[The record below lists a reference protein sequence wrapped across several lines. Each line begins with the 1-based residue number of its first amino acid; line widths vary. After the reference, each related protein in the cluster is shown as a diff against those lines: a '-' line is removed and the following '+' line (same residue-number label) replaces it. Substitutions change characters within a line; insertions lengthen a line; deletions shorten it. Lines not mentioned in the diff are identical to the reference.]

1 MSITCFSIPGW
12 RQRQQEGEREGE
24 GAAEG
29 VQAAARDETAPEAD
43 ADAVRIRCHFHLLH
57 QSADRG
63 ILQNHTTFY
72 VRHSEMLQLLQGDPG
87 GLGPELG

>member
-1 MSITCFSIPGW
+1 MISLPGW

-43 ADAVRIRCHFHLLH
+43 ADAMRIRRHIHLLH

-63 ILQNHTTFY
+63 ILQNHTTSY
-72 VRHSEMLQLLQGDPG
+72 VRHSEMLKLLQGDPG